1 MREEKEPDA
10 RKKGG
15 QQKGKD
21 DRWLKD
27 SKKEIKNMDS
37 PKKKRK
43 KINKERREERRQTPE
58 RRKYKKGII

>member
-21 DRWLKD
+21 GLWLKD
-27 SKKEIKNMDS
+27 SKKEIKNMDNA
-37 PKKKRK
+37 KKKRK
-43 KINKERREERRQTPE
+43 KINKERREERR
-58 RRKYKKGII
+58 

>member
-1 MREEKEPDA
+1 MREEKERDA

-21 DRWLKD
+21 GLWLKD

-37 PKKKRK
+37 PKKNKN
-43 KINKERREERRQTPE
+43 KIIKERREERR
-58 RRKYKKGII
+58 